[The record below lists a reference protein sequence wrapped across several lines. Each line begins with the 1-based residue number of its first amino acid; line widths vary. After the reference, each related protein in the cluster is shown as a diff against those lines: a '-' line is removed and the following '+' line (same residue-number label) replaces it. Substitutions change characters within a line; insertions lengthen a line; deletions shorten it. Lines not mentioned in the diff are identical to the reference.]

1 MIAQNDRI
9 DETITNLVPF
19 FLYIDWFLR
28 YPARPE
34 MVTHR
39 KIHPLFRFFVIL
51 TASFVYNYGSLV
63 LKLIRRVIWIH
74 RSNEILYVLLLWQK
88 KKNFFSR
95 YKKVVKPKLCLTL

>member
-19 FLYIDWFLR
+19 FLYVDWFLR

-39 KIHPLFRFFVIL
+39 EIRPLFRFFVIL

-63 LKLIRRVIWIH
+63 LKLIRRVIRIH
-74 RSNEILYVLLLWQK
+74 TGNGIFNFLLSELK
-88 KKNFFSR
+88 K
-95 YKKVVKPKLCLTL
+95 